1 MPTSATSA
9 RFVKK
14 ARAEYDGY
22 LLIEDDYIKESF
34 RISFENTRDISN
46 EIDSLTTTVTDLAS
60 RLVSLETKLTSGD
73 LTSRVTSLETRMT
86 QAEADHDAHTYEN
99 E

>member
-34 RISFENTRDISN
+34 RISFIYFV
-46 EIDSLTTTVTDLAS
+46 L
-60 RLVSLETKLTSGD
+60 
-73 LTSRVTSLETRMT
+73 
-86 QAEADHDAHTYEN
+86 Y
-99 E
+99 

>member
-1 MPTSATSA
+1 MPNTASV

-86 QAEADHDAHTYEN
+86 QAEADHDAHTYEH

>member
-1 MPTSATSA
+1 MASTASA

-34 RISFENTRDISN
+34 RIMFENTRDISN
-46 EIDSLTTTVTDLAS
+46 EIDALTVT
-60 RLVSLETKLTSGD
+60 VND
-73 LTSRVTSLETRMT
+73 LTSRLTSVETRLAN
-86 QAEADHDAHTYEN
+86 AESNISTHTH
-99 E
+99 